1 MKNYRLFNFIA
12 IALATFLLSSCLK
25 DNDDQ
30 RIPAAFFTMVNGYS
44 DANAVVYYADGGPLQ
59 NLNYPL
65 EFKSYTPI
73 VGLFTGARKIAVSAE
88 YNTVLVDTT
97 VTIKDSTIYTSFIYG
112 NKSKPVQVI
121 TTDKINKE
129 IKNTESGLR
138 FFNFAEGTDQ
148 VTLQIA
154 SQTSPT
160 EWTNRAKETQNSATA
175 HQGFIAQKS
184 GTYTVIAKDKAGK
197 TIATRKDIK
206 LAENYYYSLILIG
219 KATDEKNPLYLGLV
233 AQAAN

>member
-30 RIPAAFFTMVNGYS
+30 RIPRAIFTMVNGYT
-44 DANAVVYYADGGPLQ
+44 DANAVVYYADGGALQ
-59 NLNYPL
+59 SPYYPL
-65 EFKSYTPI
+65 DFKSYRQ